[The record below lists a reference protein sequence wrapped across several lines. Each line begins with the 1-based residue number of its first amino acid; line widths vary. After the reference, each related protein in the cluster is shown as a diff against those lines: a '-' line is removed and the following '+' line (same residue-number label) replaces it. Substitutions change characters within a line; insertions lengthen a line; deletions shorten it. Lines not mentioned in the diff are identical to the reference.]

1 MAIHGDGECLD
12 GPAGCTGEVFA
23 RSTLSG
29 SGDAYYRCDGHY
41 EAYAARLQPVMNDI
55 SRRYP
60 HRAPA
65 DFDPAYAG
73 ERWDE
78 DDW

>member
-12 GPAGCTGEVFA
+12 GPDGCRGEVFA

-29 SGDAYYRCDGHY
+29 SGDAYYRCGRHY
-41 EAYAARLQPVMNDI
+41 ETYVDRVQPVMDEI
-55 SRRYP
+55 RQRYP
-60 HRAPA
+60 ERAPA

-73 ERWDE
+73 ERWDG